1 MVVNRA
7 VKARDRG
14 KKMRFAKTLGILA
27 AAAAIVLSGATPAHA
42 QAMEAVPARGP
53 GEGAGPYPLLVIRG
67 ATLVDGTGAPPL
79 GPVDISIS
87 GNRITAIDAAG
98 TPGLPLSPDRE
109 PRGAALEIDAT
120 GMTVLPG
127 FVDVHGHN
135 GDPQKAPNATY
146 GYKLWLAHGVTSV
159 LGVPFYFGDP
169 RGLVDAAQSADNRI
183 VAPRLYPYAV
193 IGDLWNGGAI
203 DSPEQARKWVRW
215 AKGQGYLG
223 AKFFNS
229 QSPAVMAAALDEL
242 DKQGMGSVA
251 HLGQGGVAKTNARQ
265 AGTMGLDAITH
276 FYGHFESLLK
286 DRSLPAYPNDYN
298 MLDEQDRFYIVSKLA
313 DQIHEPGSPE
323 WNAYLQHQLE
333 RGVIFNPTF
342 EIYSASRDLMRA
354 KNADWHDRYTPPSLW
369 RFFQP
374 SRDAHGSYWF
384 DWTTEKEV
392 SWKRF
397 YRPYMQL
404 MNDYK
409 NMGGMVTVGSDPGY
423 IYQTWGF
430 SYILELE
437 MLQEAGFSPLE
448 VIKAATSN
456 GAHQIFDPR
465 GIEPPIGTVEVGKL
479 ADLVIV
485 PGNPLQNLKLLYGTG
500 FEKLDANNQVE
511 RVGGVRWTIKDGI
524 VYDAPKLLEDV
535 AATVAAQK
543 ADQGLPAD

>member
-1 MVVNRA
+1 MMKFFSGFLALA
-7 VKARDRG
+7 V
-14 KKMRFAKTLGILA
+14 LA
-27 AAAAIVLSGATPAHA
+27 STALATAS
-42 QAMEAVPARGP
+42 PARAQSMETVP
-53 GEGAGPYPLLVIRG
+53 PRAAGEGEGPYPTLVIRG
-67 ATLVDGTGAPPL
+67 ATLVNGTGAPPL
-79 GPVDISIS
+79 GPVDITIK
-87 GNRITAIDAAG
+87 GNRIAAIDAAG
-98 TPGLPLSPDRE
+98 TPGLPLDANRE
-109 PRGAALEIDAT
+109 PRGATREIDAT

-135 GDPQKAPNATY
+135 GDPQTAPNATY

-159 LGVPFYFGDP
+159 MGVPFYFGDARRP
-169 RGLVDAAQSADNRI
+169 IDEAALSSANRI

-193 IGDLWNGGAI
+193 IGDLWDGGAI
-203 DSPEQARKWVRW
+203 DSPEQARAWVRW
-215 AKGQGYLG
+215 AKRNGYLG

-229 QSPAVMAAALDEL
+229 EPPEVMAAALDEL
-242 DKQGMGSVA
+242 KKQGMGSVA
-251 HLGQGGVAKTNARQ
+251 HLAQGGVARTNARQ
-265 AGTMGLDAITH
+265 AGAMGLGAVTH

-286 DRSLPAYPNDYN
+286 GRSLPNYPVDYN
-298 MLDEQDRFYIVSKLA
+298 MLDEQDRFYNVSKLA

-323 WNAYLQHQLE
+323 WNAYLNDQLS
-333 RGVIFNPTF
+333 RGVTFNPTF

-354 KNADWHDRYTPPSLW
+354 KNADWHQRYTLPSLW
-369 RFFQP
+369 QFFQP

-392 SWKRF
+392 SWRRF

-409 NMGGMVTVGSDPGY
+409 NLGGRVTVGSDPGY

-456 GAHQIFDPR
+456 GAHQIYDPR
-465 GIEPPIGTVEVGKL
+465 GIAPPIGTVEVGKL

-500 FEKLDANNQVE
+500 FEKLGADNRVE

-524 VYDAPKLLEDV
+524 VYDAPRLLQDV
-535 AATVAAQK
+535 AAMVAAKK
-543 ADQGLPAD
+543 AEAPAAGN